1 MKFFDETLTRE
12 EREEIANDSA
22 NFYIC
27 RHKWRLAG
35 TVSIPADEENGYP
48 KEIRTVHE
56 CHALCRHITWSKP
69 RKRL

>member
-1 MKFFDETLTRE
+1 MKLPDDKLTRE
-12 EREEIANDSA
+12 ELQEIAADA
-22 NFYIC
+22 ADFYIC

-48 KEIRTVHE
+48 KEIRTVRE